1 MKKLFVF
8 MAVAL
13 LAIAFVACS
22 DEPATTTQGTV
33 TTTALTTT
41 AKTDVTTVPV
51 TTALVTTAP
60 VTTVPATTV
69 AATTTLFVTTTP
81 ETTPAAPTAANVKLP
96 MSGIKELAVDKNSI
110 AFDKTCWAA
119 DPPIG
124 AFDGETNDT
133 KLGTPNANGSATLQ
147 FSLTEAATVSYYTF
161 YTGNDTA
168 PTLPRNPLSWV
179 MYGKVGEEWVEL
191 SKVGPDED
199 TGMELVSCT
208 PYSYAVKNPV
218 ECKDYK
224 FVFVTKTVFQLN
236 EVVMYQN
243 DESVTSPT
251 AAALLDGAEVLRT
264 HAIAKINKD
273 SYEIRTTF
281 YPTDRFDEFSLSLVK
296 ERGAYAWVKDVT
308 NNGEWIRYDVELITT
323 SRGLDINFFLDET
336 FVPVAGVK
344 YDMQFYFYGSEFSMF
359 PDKLHVV
366 YEYGFELAQ

>member
-1 MKKLFVF
+1 MMKKLLIF

-13 LAIAFVACS
+13 LAIALVACGA
-22 DEPATTTQGTV
+22 ETV
-33 TTTALTTT
+33 TTTQNTITTT
-41 AKTDVTTVPV
+41 APTTTLKTD
-51 TTALVTTAP
+51 LTTAP
-60 VTTVPATTV
+60 VTTAPITTVPATTAPV
-69 AATTTLFVTTTP
+69 TTTLAVTTAP

-110 AFDKTCWAA
+110 AFNKTCWAA

-133 KLGTPNANGSATLQ
+133 KLGTPNANGSAILQ

-208 PYSYAVKNPV
+208 PYSYAVKNPLK
-218 ECKDYK
+218 CKDYK
-224 FVFVTKTVFQLN
+224 FVFVTETVFQLN
-236 EVVMYQN
+236 EVVMYEN
-243 DESVTSPT
+243 DATVTSPM

-264 HAIAKINKD
+264 HAIAKINKV

-281 YPTDRFDEFSLSLVK
+281 YPTDRFDEFSLSQVK
-296 ERGAYAWVKDVT
+296 ARGAYAWVKDVT
-308 NNGEWIRYDVELITT
+308 NNGEWTRYNVELITT

-344 YDMQFYFYGSEFSMF
+344 YDMQFYFYGSDFSMF

-366 YEYGFELAQ
+366 CEHGFELAQ